1 MLTQQLYDSYMHFA
15 YVLYSGF
22 CYGVAA
28 LIVVIGG
35 KLAWFI
41 AFGEGVLTIQIGPI
55 FIVQLELIQNPK
67 KKDR

>member
-22 CYGVAA
+22 CYVFAA

-35 KLAWFI
+35 
-41 AFGEGVLTIQIGPI
+41 
-55 FIVQLELIQNPK
+55 
-67 KKDR
+67 